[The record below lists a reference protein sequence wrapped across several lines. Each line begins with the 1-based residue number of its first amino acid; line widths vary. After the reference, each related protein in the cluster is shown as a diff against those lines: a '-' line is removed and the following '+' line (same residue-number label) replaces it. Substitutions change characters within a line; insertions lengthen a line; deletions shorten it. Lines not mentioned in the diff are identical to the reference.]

1 MLIDAP
7 QRVEVGGLEV
17 PNGEEHWAIVAGNGA
32 LGIRRTSLG
41 EALCK
46 AAPGGAASK
55 TGDKSRVLVGARLEL
70 QEYPGFP
77 QVIQD
82 GAIWKDELGP
92 LPLASAPASDVP

>member
-17 PNGEEHWAIVAGNGA
+17 PNGEGHGAIVAGNGA

-41 EALCK
+41 EALSK

-55 TGDKSRVLVGARLEL
+55 TGDRSRVLVGARLEL
-70 QEYPGFP
+70 REYPGFP

-82 GAIWKDELGP
+82 GAIGKDELGP